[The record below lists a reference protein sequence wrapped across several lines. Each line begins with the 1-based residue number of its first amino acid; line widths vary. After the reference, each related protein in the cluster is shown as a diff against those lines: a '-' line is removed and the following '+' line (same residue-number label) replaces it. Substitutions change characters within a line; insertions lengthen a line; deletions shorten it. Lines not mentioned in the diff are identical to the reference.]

1 MKYLKPLIHH
11 CRVSTDDHVTTFHIY
26 TDFAKWAKDVDQL
39 DIDVYSVQDDVITIS
54 PPDSDLEFI
63 RMDDRQP
70 SEMVIAITPKR
81 W

>member
-1 MKYLKPLIHH
+1 MLYN
-11 CRVSTDDHVTTFHIY
+11 CRVSTDDHVTQIHLY
-26 TDFAKWAKDVDQL
+26 TDFAEWARDVEQM
-39 DIDVYSVQDDVITIS
+39 DIDVYSVEDDVIPIS

-70 SEMVIAITPKR
+70 SEMIVAITPKR